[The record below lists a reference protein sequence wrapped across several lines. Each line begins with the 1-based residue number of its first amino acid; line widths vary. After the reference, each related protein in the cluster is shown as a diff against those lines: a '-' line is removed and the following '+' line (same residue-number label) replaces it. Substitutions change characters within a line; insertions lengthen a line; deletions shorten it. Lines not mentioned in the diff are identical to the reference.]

1 MKTQLHH
8 NTAAPGNP
16 AQKITHIEIVSAQP
30 DMLHRTNGGKFMRR
44 FLIPGAI
51 LALAGC
57 ATMAPPPLAA
67 TAPATPVFFQ
77 PYSVALDKPA
87 LDAIAAAAVAA
98 NQQPESRVLV
108 LGAADSGGNTQA
120 NILLSK
126 TRARVV
132 ADQLIADGVGPSRIH
147 ASGLGEQ
154 SALEASAQSAR
165 RVLIRIEG

>member
-1 MKTQLHH
+1 
-8 NTAAPGNP
+8 
-16 AQKITHIEIVSAQP
+16 
-30 DMLHRTNGGKFMRR
+30 MRR
-44 FLIPGAI
+44 LLILGGL

-57 ATMAPPPLAA
+57 AAPAPPPLAT

-77 PYSVALDKPA
+77 PFSAALDQPA
-87 LDAIAAAAVAA
+87 LAAIAAAATAA
-98 NQQPESRVLV
+98 SERPDAKIIV
-108 LGAADSGGNTQA
+108 LGAADAGGNTQA

-147 ASGLGEQ
+147 ARGIGEQ
-154 SALEASAQSAR
+154 SAMEASAQSAR